1 MGQQDFKLP
10 VHESSSRLLGGSI
23 MKNLFTQRCFECSV
37 EGKKKEVKTIGAKS
51 NKAVKNEIFF
61 SQRKF

>member
-1 MGQQDFKLP
+1 MGQQDLKLP
-10 VHESSSRLLGGSI
+10 EHESSNRLLGGSI

-37 EGKKKEVKTIGAKS
+37 EGKKKEVKNIDTKT

-61 SQRKF
+61 SQRKL